1 MVRKQL
7 VSMRT
12 WETAGMAALALSPA
26 ACRRFA
32 LHSEISA
39 EAQGWIE
46 AAMLRWF
53 GQSSGMRRT

>member
-1 MVRKQL
+1 
-7 VSMRT
+7 MRT

-46 AAMLRWF
+46 AATLLWF